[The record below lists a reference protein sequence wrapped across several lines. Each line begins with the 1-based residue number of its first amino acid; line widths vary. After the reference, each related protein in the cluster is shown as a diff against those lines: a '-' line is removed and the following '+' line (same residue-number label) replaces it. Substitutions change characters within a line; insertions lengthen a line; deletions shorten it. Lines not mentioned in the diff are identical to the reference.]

1 MTNWNVRNS
10 VLYCCDTR
18 DTRENEYLFEFRTVF
33 RTYRFE
39 FVFGGSQEK
48 FEALNCGYFLR

>member
-10 VLYCCDTR
+10 VLYCWDTS
-18 DTRENEYLFEFRTVF
+18 ENEYLFEFRTVF

-48 FEALNCGYFLR
+48 FEALN

>member
-10 VLYCCDTR
+10 VLYYC